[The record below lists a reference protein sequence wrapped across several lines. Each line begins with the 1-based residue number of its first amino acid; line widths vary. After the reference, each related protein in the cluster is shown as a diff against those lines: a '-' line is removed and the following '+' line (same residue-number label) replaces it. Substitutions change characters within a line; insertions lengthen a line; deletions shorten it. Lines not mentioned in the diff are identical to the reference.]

1 MSKHVI
7 KHMYGNG
14 IQAFKSS
21 GSWGGGGL
29 SKMLAICNKVPPPPP
44 IRAWVNEVVIITQR
58 TSKFYK

>member
-14 IQAFKSS
+14 IQARDSVFKSS

-29 SKMLAICNKVPPPPP
+29 SKMLAICNKVPPPPGFVP
-44 IRAWVNEVVIITQR
+44 G
-58 TSKFYK
+58 